1 MDYNI
6 ISPVLYGL
14 LGGALFSLAI
24 GVHSKR
30 TATEITHTLFGMTS
44 AQLLIHTILFIITFT
59 LVIASVFSVLIQD
72 LKYPNEHPI
81 AFTTETFVVSL
92 FPSLVLFIMTLLRG
106 KPITRHTY
114 IEYVLLSV
122 KFGLAHILMQ
132 FSGIYTSVFHL

>member
-6 ISPVLYGL
+6 ISPILYGL
-14 LGGALFSLAI
+14 LVGGIFSVAL

-30 TATEITHTLFGMTS
+30 TVTEITHPLFGITS
-44 AQLLIHTILFIITFT
+44 AQLLVYMILFIITFT
-59 LVIASVFSVLIQD
+59 VVAVSMFSVIIRD
-72 LKYPNEHPI
+72 LKFPEEHPI
-81 AFTTETFVVSL
+81 SFTVETFAVSFL
-92 FPSLVLFIMTLLRG
+92 PSLVLFIMTILRD

-114 IEYVLLSV
+114 IEYLLLSV